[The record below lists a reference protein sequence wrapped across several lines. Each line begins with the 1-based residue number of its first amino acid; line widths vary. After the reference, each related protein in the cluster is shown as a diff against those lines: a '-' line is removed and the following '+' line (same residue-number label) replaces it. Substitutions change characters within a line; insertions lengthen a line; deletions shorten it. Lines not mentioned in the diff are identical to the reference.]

1 MFAITRAVTLG
12 GSALLAASLVAGC
25 GGTASAGTG
34 SSSGPTTAPTS
45 SAGAG
50 GAGAGPGGAQFAAIR
65 SCLQAAGI
73 PLPTPSARPSI
84 SRSPGEPR
92 PSGPRPSGG
101 FRGGRLFSDPKVQ
114 AALKAC
120 GITPPSPGSF
130 RRPSGGSSGGSS
142 ASPTS

>member
-1 MFAITRAVTLG
+1 MSAIPRAVTLCG
-12 GSALLAASLVAGC
+12 GALLATSLVAGC
-25 GGTASAGTG
+25 GSAAAG

-45 SAGAG
+45 AAAAG
-50 GAGAGPGGAQFAAIR
+50 GAGNGPGAAQFAAIR

-92 PSGPRPSGG
+92 PTGPRPSGG
-101 FRGGRLFSDPKVQ
+101 FRGGRLFSDPRVQ
-114 AALKAC
+114 AALEAC

-130 RRPSGGSSGGSS
+130 RRPSGGSSVGSG